1 MDLDEVGRRHSPRP
15 RARLLRSAGLVSLAL
30 GVLAIGAAPQ
40 ASNLV
45 SPATAQAQEA
55 PKLPAPPAS
64 GVMGFIVTQFVPPV
78 IQGKDACPDGP
89 ALKNREIA
97 LSKVAP
103 EDRERLSKAEN
114 QAEFRKI
121 WIADVTGP
129 NGTNMCSQYDQF
141 PNRATQRTVQSKFAW
156 GLNMDG
162 DDGDGSKN
170 PTGCTHQNFETPNGE
185 QGIDNQA
192 YRAMGCN
199 LEWRGVD
206 GSGGDLVAG
215 YKQFFQSGEWAQVL
229 LLRGVDSL
237 VNDPDVEVIFANTAD
252 RPVLDSAGKF
262 VWNASFTVS
271 DKFPRVRNVL
281 HGKIVNGVL
290 TTEPTLI
297 RLSQVWGQGGA
308 RDLRGVRSW
317 WTLNRGRMR
326 LTFKPDGTIEGIVG
340 GYQPLHEFVDS
351 TSMGGMGS
359 LLVAGI
365 DCAGQWNTLK
375 KLADGDRDP
384 KTGQCTT
391 ISAAHD
397 LKAVPAFVNDIVIK
411 QKIASK

>member
-1 MDLDEVGRRHSPRP
+1 MQSDEMGRSPRV
-15 RARLLRSAGLVSLAL
+15 RTRLLRSVGLVSLAL

-45 SPATAQAQEA
+45 SSATAQAQDA
-55 PKLPAPPAS
+55 PKLPAPPAN
-64 GVMGFIVTQFVPPV
+64 GMMGFVVYSFVPPV

-97 LSKVAP
+97 LSKLP
-103 EDRERLSKAEN
+103 PDERERIAKPEN

-121 WIADVTGP
+121 WVADVTGP
-129 NGTNMCSQYDQF
+129 NGTNMCSQYSQF
-141 PNRATQRTVQSKFAW
+141 PDRPMQRTVQSKFSW
-156 GLNMDG
+156 GINLDG
-162 DDGDGSKN
+162 DDGNGSKD
-170 PTGCTHQNFETPNGE
+170 PTGCAHENFQTPDG
-185 QGIDNQA
+185 QPGIDNQA

-206 GSGGDLVAG
+206 GSSGDLVAG
-215 YKQFFQSGEWAQVL
+215 YRGFVQSGEWAQVI
-229 LLRGVDSL
+229 LLRGVNSF
-237 VNDPDVEVIFANTAD
+237 VNDPDVEVIYGNTPD

-262 VWNASFTVS
+262 VWNVSYTVS
-271 DKFPRVRNVL
+271 TTFPRKRNVL

-290 TTEPTLI
+290 TTDPTLI
-297 RLSQVWGQGGA
+297 ELSQVWGQGGA
-308 RDLRGVRSW
+308 RDLRGIRSH
-317 WTLNRGRMR
+317 WTFNRGRVR
-326 LTFKPDGTIEGIVG
+326 LTFKPDGTLEGIVA

-384 KTGQCTT
+384 KTGQCQT
-391 ISAAHD
+391 ISSGLE
-397 LKAVPAFVNDIVIK
+397 LKAVPAFVNDIPTK
-411 QKIASK
+411 EKIASK